1 MWTSGISR
9 LLLKA
14 QSLSA
19 PRILNVSLP
28 SAIDKSTNGRL
39 FQLVGNHTALLLS
52 APCDQMK
59 AAPCR
64 NPLAPVRKKECFGK
78 LTFLRITYANFSS
91 AFDSRRLSIAVV
103 NALATSQFTDK
114 AYHIKFQST
123 RGVWSATGGFLSSFL
138 GVLGELLLEDLL
150 FLYERH
156 RPITFSSSCG
166 FCAKA
171 NKLPKRTTEA
181 MEIALHDCTGRLIIA
196 PLIVFDCHVP
206 VALQFVRR

>member
-39 FQLVGNHTALLLS
+39 FQLVGNHTALLPN

-123 RGVWSATGGFLSSFL
+123 RPVWSATGGFLSSFL
-138 GVLGELLLEDLL
+138 LLSVHHLDLVDLRVLCVTLDADCFRLLLAVLGELLLDDLL
-150 FLYERH
+150 FLYECHHLLFELRILRKGEQAAKEDH
-156 RPITFSSSCG
+156 RGYGDRF
-166 FCAKA
+166 A
-171 NKLPKRTTEA
+171 
-181 MEIALHDCTGRLIIA
+181 
-196 PLIVFDCHVP
+196 
-206 VALQFVRR
+206 

>member
-19 PRILNVSLP
+19 PRMFNVSLP

-39 FQLVGNHTALLLS
+39 FQLVGNHTALLPN

-123 RGVWSATGGFLSSFL
+123 RPVWSATGGFLSS
-138 GVLGELLLEDLL
+138 LLLLSVT
-150 FLYERH
+150 
-156 RPITFSSSCG
+156 I
-166 FCAKA
+166 
-171 NKLPKRTTEA
+171 
-181 MEIALHDCTGRLIIA
+181 
-196 PLIVFDCHVP
+196 
-206 VALQFVRR
+206 